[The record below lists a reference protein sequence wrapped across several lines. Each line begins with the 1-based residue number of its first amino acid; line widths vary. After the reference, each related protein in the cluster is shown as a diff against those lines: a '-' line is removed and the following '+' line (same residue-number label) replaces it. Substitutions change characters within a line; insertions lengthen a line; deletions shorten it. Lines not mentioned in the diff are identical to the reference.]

1 MCINFTGWFSFIK
14 QIDIFHKK
22 ELSKEEQQ
30 EINLKRIKLLPYYW
44 KVKLEVENKNK
55 INK

>member
-1 MCINFTGWFSFIK
+1 MCINYTTWFSFINHSN
-14 QIDIFHKK
+14 IFHKK

-44 KVKLEVENKNK
+44 KEDKNK
-55 INK
+55 